1 MKDLIL
7 SRSHAVY
14 SSRKSQIALNA
25 IAFRGGRKYVD
36 SRLWR
41 QPNETDLSWTG
52 KTSTEITV
60 IGTVGR
66 KERACCVNDAGRVS
80 NKISQYLFKKK
91 AKREGISE
99 TFEQD
104 CTGTGTSITSFW
116 MDICDQITTC
126 QWCWVQIDY
135 IGQSTTLAE
144 KLKSKGIVWRL
155 WNALSVPDWR
165 FGSDGKLDW
174 IVLESY
180 IYDNENPTIA
190 AESYRI
196 RTLFRR
202 MEGKVYCWEFAENS
216 SYKGELRNG
225 VEVTGY
231 TEIPFILVG
240 KISDDGW
247 WFDDI
252 ENMQA
257 QCLNLD
263 SLNNENLSKGSYPQ
277 LVIPPSM
284 VEALEMKIVNM
295 SGTTNGKVDYG
306 VIRELVRGL
315 EFPFIESAEE
325 KGVCRYIYP
334 GSDLTKSIPEELTRK
349 RSLLFDTAGLA
360 LFNKE
365 SRQMQTA
372 ESKQFDHLD
381 TASTLSNR
389 ALLMQEAE
397 VRLVGMSKT
406 IDRDFK
412 EYSPVWPQ
420 DFSIVDMTQMTA
432 AIMQVGNQPDLTPS
446 MRKMVLVAGVHMLE
460 ETCKFDSDLVNEA
473 MQEIADMKADA
484 PSDVND
490 SAIDTNTKP
499 KEDVKV

>member
-14 SSRKSQIALNA
+14 SSRKPQISLNA

-52 KTSTEITV
+52 KTSTEISV
-60 IGTVGR
+60 VGTVGR
-66 KERACCVNDAGRVS
+66 KERACCVNDAGRVA
-80 NKISQYLFKKK
+80 NKISQYLFKNK
-91 AKREGISE
+91 AKRDGINE
-99 TFEQD
+99 AFEQD

-174 IVLESY
+174 IILESY
-180 IYDNENPTIA
+180 VYENEDPTVS
-190 AESYRI
+190 AESHRI

-202 MEGKVYCWEFAENS
+202 MEGKVYCWEFAENA

-225 VEVTGY
+225 EQIAGY
-231 TEIPFILVG
+231 TEIPFILIG
-240 KISDDGW
+240 KISDEGW

-257 QCLNLD
+257 QCMNLD

-277 LVIPPSM
+277 LVIPSTM
-284 VEALEMKIVNM
+284 VESLEMKIVNM
-295 SGTTNGKVDYG
+295 SGQTNGKADYG

-315 EFPFIESAEE
+315 EFPFVESAEE
-325 KGVCRYIYP
+325 SGTSRYISP
-334 GSDLTKSIPEELTRK
+334 PADLYKGITEELTRK

-397 VRLVGMSKT
+397 VRLVEMSKT

-420 DFSIVDMTQMTA
+420 DFSIVDVTQMTA

-446 MRKMVLVAGVHMLE
+446 MRKMVLVAGVRMLE

-473 MQEIADMKADA
+473 MKEIEEMTV
-484 PSDVND
+484 DVND
-490 SAIDTNTKP
+490 TAIDTTTYTKP

>member
-1 MKDLIL
+1 
-7 SRSHAVY
+7 
-14 SSRKSQIALNA
+14 
-25 IAFRGGRKYVD
+25 
-36 SRLWR
+36 
-41 QPNETDLSWTG
+41 
-52 KTSTEITV
+52 
-60 IGTVGR
+60 
-66 KERACCVNDAGRVS
+66 
-80 NKISQYLFKKK
+80 
-91 AKREGISE
+91 
-99 TFEQD
+99 
-104 CTGTGTSITSFW
+104 
-116 MDICDQITTC
+116 
-126 QWCWVQIDY
+126 
-135 IGQSTTLAE
+135 
-144 KLKSKGIVWRL
+144 
-155 WNALSVPDWR
+155 
-165 FGSDGKLDW
+165 
-174 IVLESY
+174 
-180 IYDNENPTIA
+180 
-190 AESYRI
+190 
-196 RTLFRR
+196 
-202 MEGKVYCWEFAENS
+202 
-216 SYKGELRNG
+216 
-225 VEVTGY
+225 
-231 TEIPFILVG
+231 
-240 KISDDGW
+240 
-247 WFDDI
+247 
-252 ENMQA
+252 MQA
-257 QCLNLD
+257 QCMNLD

-295 SGTTNGKVDYG
+295 SGTTNGKADYG

-315 EFPFIESAEE
+315 EFPFIEAAEE
-325 KGVCRYIYP
+325 KGVCRYIHP

-397 VRLVGMSKT
+397 VRLVSMSKT

-420 DFSIVDMTQMTA
+420 DFSIVDVTQMTA

-446 MRKMVLVAGVHMLE
+446 MRKMVLVAGVRMLE

-473 MQEIADMKADA
+473 MKEIADMTV
-484 PSDVND
+484 DVND